1 MGDHWKDGQN
11 DGKEATTK
19 MNGTADRGF
28 GFSYSTPST
37 YGDRITH
44 SYEGMTISDEKNA
57 NNEESSSIE
66 RPVAWK
72 TVCYDFTQ
80 NTTFHG
86 VNKITEST
94 PFILRR

>member
-1 MGDHWKDGQN
+1 MGEKWKEPEE
-11 DGKEATTK
+11 KEVTTK

-37 YGDRITH
+37 YGERITH
-44 SYEGMTISDEKNA
+44 SYEGMTISDEKN
-57 NNEESSSIE
+57 NKEEQIE

-72 TVCYDFTQ
+72 TVCFDFTQ